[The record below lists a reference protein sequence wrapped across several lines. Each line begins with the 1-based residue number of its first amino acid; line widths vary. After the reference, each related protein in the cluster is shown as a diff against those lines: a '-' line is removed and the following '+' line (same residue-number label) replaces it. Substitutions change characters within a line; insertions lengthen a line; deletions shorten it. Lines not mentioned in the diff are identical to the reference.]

1 MEKVSFIPLGG
12 VTGVTK
18 NMYLYEYKDEV
29 LIVDCGLG
37 FADETMVGVDLLLP
51 DITYLKNLKKKIVG
65 MVITHG
71 HEDHIGALPYIL
83 PELPY
88 FEIYATPLASAFANE
103 KLAEFG
109 VTRKV
114 RVASYENE
122 LKLGSF
128 TASFIR
134 ITHSIPDSSSI
145 FIKTPVGNFYHG
157 ADFKFDLT
165 PYDGK
170 KTDFA
175 KITRLSSEGVLCLMS
190 DALGSERPGFT
201 LSEIDIA
208 SEIED
213 EMRETT
219 GKFLF
224 TTYSSNVSRL
234 NQAVHAAEKL
244 GRKVCFIGRSL
255 IKARDIAKSLSYMD
269 YPPSLEIDV
278 KSLKNYKDH
287 DLCLLVAGSQ
297 GQETSALSRIANG
310 DFREVQ
316 IKNGDTVIFSA
327 DPIPGNEVSVN
338 SLVDQISLAGAK
350 VVYSDIDSGF
360 HVSGHGSQGDLLL
373 MMALTKPRYVLP
385 IGSTYRHMVAYK
397 NLAKKIGYSE
407 NDVLLPDDGAE
418 IIFTKDGVSRGQKIN
433 IRNVFVDEIS
443 GEEVESMVLRDRE
456 KLSKEGMVVVMTEI
470 DSNTGELINSPNV
483 VARGFSVSEINTL
496 TKGLS
501 GELRKSMGSKKGRVA
516 DWGYVR
522 KTIGTISE
530 KFIFQKLRRRPL
542 VLPIVIEV

>member
-1 MEKVSFIPLGG
+1 
-12 VTGVTK
+12 
-18 NMYLYEYKDEV
+18 
-29 LIVDCGLG
+29 
-37 FADETMVGVDLLLP
+37 
-51 DITYLKNLKKKIVG
+51 
-65 MVITHG
+65 
-71 HEDHIGALPYIL
+71 
-83 PELPY
+83 
-88 FEIYATPLASAFANE
+88 
-103 KLAEFG
+103 
-109 VTRKV
+109 
-114 RVASYENE
+114 
-122 LKLGSF
+122 
-128 TASFIR
+128 
-134 ITHSIPDSSSI
+134 
-145 FIKTPVGNFYHG
+145 
-157 ADFKFDLT
+157 
-165 PYDGK
+165 
-170 KTDFA
+170 
-175 KITRLSSEGVLCLMS
+175 
-190 DALGSERPGFT
+190 
-201 LSEIDIA
+201 
-208 SEIED
+208 
-213 EMRETT
+213 
-219 GKFLF
+219 
-224 TTYSSNVSRL
+224 
-234 NQAVHAAEKL
+234 
-244 GRKVCFIGRSL
+244 
-255 IKARDIAKSLSYMD
+255 SYMD

-516 DWGYVR
+516 DWGYV
-522 KTIGTISE
+522 
-530 KFIFQKLRRRPL
+530 
-542 VLPIVIEV
+542 V